1 MIRIGLILFSFALIS
16 CTTAPRS
23 MPYKDAVELLSN
35 NQSIPMAQ
43 PLSIL
48 QGATD
53 DTSTQISIVL
63 PADTTYEFKVS
74 TPQKTPPSYEITHH
88 DSLSAAHKVVVLN
101 VKELELGPIYRLD
114 VIDKNQNLVDYR
126 FFKALESKAQ
136 RPRMA
141 VISCTSDRMT
151 DIQKSQW
158 NLVAQQKPDLL
169 LLIGDNVYVDARK
182 GKDPLPP
189 ITDQLI
195 FQRYLETRQ
204 ALELYQFKVL
214 IPTLAAWD
222 DHDYGGN
229 NSNRNF
235 AYRGQSLKIFKTF
248 FPQSKNKVILE
259 SGPGASALAK
269 YGDQFFVFFDD
280 RLFRSEK
287 GHPEET
293 HFGRDQEEWFYN
305 ILKRE
310 KGPFWLISGD
320 QFFGGYHEFES
331 YEGDHPRSFKT
342 FLEKIKSSKK
352 TVAFLSG
359 DRHLAE
365 VMRIPKATLGYET
378 YELTSSGL
386 HAKVFPGSLAKSGPH
401 TRSLFGRDGI
411 YHFMML
417 EPVVDTKA
425 PHKKLNFKA
434 QFIGPD
440 GKSFYENTFKVEQ

>member
-1 MIRIGLILFSFALIS
+1 MNRIGLILFSLTLIS
-16 CTTAPRS
+16 CTTTPRLT
-23 MPYKDAVELLSN
+23 PYSDAVALLSQ
-35 NQSIPMAQ
+35 NQSITIRE

-53 DTSTQISIVL
+53 NSSSQINIVV
-63 PADTTYEFKVS
+63 PADANYDFS
-74 TPQKTPPSYEITHH
+74 ISSPLKTPPTLEVSQK
-88 DSLSAAHKVVVLN
+88 DPWGSAHRVVVLT
-101 VKELELGPIYRLD
+101 VKNLELGPTYRLD
-114 VIDKNQNLVDYR
+114 IVDKDKNLVDYR
-126 FFKALESKAQ
+126 FFKALDAQ
-136 RPRMA
+136 TKRPRLA

-151 DIQKSQW
+151 DIQESQW
-158 NLVAQQKPDLL
+158 NRVAQQKPDLL

-189 ITDQLI
+189 ITEPLI
-195 FQRYLETRQ
+195 LQRYFETRQ
-204 ALELYQFKVL
+204 SLELYKFKVL
-214 IPTLAAWD
+214 IPTLAGWD

-229 NSNRNF
+229 NSHRNF
-235 AYRGQSLKIFKTF
+235 AYREQSLNIFKTF
-248 FPQSKNKVILE
+248 FPQSKNNLVLE
-259 SGPGASALAK
+259 SGPGASTLAK
-269 YGDQFFVFFDD
+269 YGDQFFVFLDD
-280 RLFRSEK
+280 RMFRSEK
-287 GHPEET
+287 GHSDET
-293 HFGRDQEEWFYN
+293 HFGREQEDWFYK

-386 HAKVFPGSLAKSGPH
+386 HAKVFPGSLAKSGPNP
-401 TRSLFGRDGI
+401 RSVFGRDGI

-417 EPVVDTKA
+417 EPVVDTKFSQ
-425 PHKKLNFKA
+425 KKMSFKA

-440 GKSFYENTFKVEQ
+440 GKTFYENTFKVEH